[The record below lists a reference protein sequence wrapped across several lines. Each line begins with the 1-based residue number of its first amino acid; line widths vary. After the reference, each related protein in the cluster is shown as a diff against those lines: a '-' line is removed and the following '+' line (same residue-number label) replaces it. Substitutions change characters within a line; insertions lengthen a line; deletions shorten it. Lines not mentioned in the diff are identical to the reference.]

1 KPKRLQPGDCVAT
14 VSPSWGGAGEPALNW
29 RYEQG
34 VKRLVDIFQ
43 LEVVAMP
50 NSLKGED
57 YLYKYPQAR
66 AEDLMSAF
74 KNERKNGIIANI
86 RRGYSIHIILYIDF
100 NNRRVES
107 K

>member
-1 KPKRLQPGDCVAT
+1 
-14 VSPSWGGAGEPALNW
+14 PALNW

-57 YLYKYPQAR
+57 YLYKNPQAR

-74 KNERKNGIIANI
+74 KNEHIKGIIANI
-86 RRGYSIHIILYIDF
+86 GGEDSIRLLTYIDF
-100 NNRRVES
+100 YIILENQYIFKSYFIVIYLTIFIYKS
-107 K
+107 